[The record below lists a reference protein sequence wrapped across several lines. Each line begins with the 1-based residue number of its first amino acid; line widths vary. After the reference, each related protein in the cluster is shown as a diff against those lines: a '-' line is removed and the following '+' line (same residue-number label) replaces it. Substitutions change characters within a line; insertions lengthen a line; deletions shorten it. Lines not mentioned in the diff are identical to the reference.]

1 MSTRGLF
8 RRCRQQMPLGA
19 VRNGAAAGGSR
30 GRLCS
35 PPGRGRPPG
44 ARGGSARDTRGVTA
58 RPPEHVEGQSRT
70 HAGSAPGP
78 PEPLEGQRGTRAG
91 SQPKA
96 RGVFIP
102 LISGDPQTGSPGGV
116 RPWLLPSQGQDRAP
130 TAPPLLW
137 FPLLLSLMGLG
148 GAINSEL
155 SPPPPAPLSHGEP
168 GFGGGDSCQAE
179 GTNAGCPA

>member
-44 ARGGSARDTRGVTA
+44 ARGGSEQDTCGVTARPPGAPGGSARDTRGVTA
-58 RPPEHVEGQSRT
+58 EG
-70 HAGSAPGP
+70 
-78 PEPLEGQRGTRAG
+78 
-91 SQPKA
+91 A
-96 RGVFIP
+96 RGVHP
-102 LISGDPQTGSPGGV
+102 PHQRRPSDRQSRGCPPVASAVTGAGQGAHSPPV
-116 RPWLLPSQGQDRAP
+116 VVVP
-130 TAPPLLW
+130 TAPEPD
-137 FPLLLSLMGLG
+137 GAG
-148 GAINSEL
+148 GAINPEL